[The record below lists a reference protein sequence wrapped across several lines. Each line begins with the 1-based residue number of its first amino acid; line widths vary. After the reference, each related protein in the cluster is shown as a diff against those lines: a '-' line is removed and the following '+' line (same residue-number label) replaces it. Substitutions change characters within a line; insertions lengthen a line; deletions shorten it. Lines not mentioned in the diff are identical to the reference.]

1 MTAKIPTPLTTPSPF
16 AAPAPIAPVAPP
28 KLVRDVPLAPLTTL
42 GLGGRARALV
52 EVDSDAS
59 LLEALRFARESRLP
73 VFVLGGGSNVVIA
86 DAGFPGLVVRMAS
99 RGVTLEPEGSAVG
112 GAERVR
118 VRAAAGEPWDA
129 LVAHAAAEGLV
140 GIECLSGI
148 PGLVGSTPIQNVG
161 AYGQEVAD
169 TIVEV
174 ELLDRDTLARA
185 TLGPAECRFG
195 YRHSLFKEPAG
206 AAWIVTA
213 VTFSLRRGAPGP
225 VRYGELAKALAARG
239 DANATPDVREVREEV
254 LALRRAKSMV
264 WDPDDPNR
272 RSAGSF
278 FTNPIV
284 PRALA
289 ERLVDDAVATGLVR
303 FREEVPVFSAP
314 DLAGAPRAKLSAGWL
329 IERAGFERGLRRG
342 AVGLS
347 TKHALCLVHH
357 GGGQAAELVAFA
369 RLVAD
374 GVEARF
380 GVRLAPEPVFVGFD
394 AAF

>member
-1 MTAKIPTPLTTPSPF
+1 VSAPSLTLASP
-16 AAPAPIAPVAPP
+16 ASPAR
-28 KLVRDVPLAPLTTL
+28 LTRDAPLAPLTTL
-42 GLGGRARALV
+42 GLGGRARALI

-59 LLEALRFARESRLP
+59 LLEALRFARESRVP
-73 VFVLGGGSNVVIA
+73 IFVLGGGSNVVIA
-86 DAGFPGLVVRMAS
+86 DAGFPGVVVRMAS
-99 RGVTLEPEGSAVG
+99 RGVALEPDAHGAASAT
-112 GAERVR
+112 AEDRVR

-129 LVAHAAAEGLV
+129 LVARTVAEGLV

-174 ELLDRDTLARA
+174 EVLDRDTLERA
-185 TLGPAECRFG
+185 TFAAAECRFG
-195 YRHSLFKEPAG
+195 YRHSLFKEPVG
-206 AAWIVTA
+206 ASWIVTA

-239 DANATPDVREVREEV
+239 GVTTVREIREEV
-254 LALRRAKSMV
+254 VALRRAKSMV
-264 WDPDDPNR
+264 WDPEDPNR

-278 FTNPIV
+278 FTNPV
-284 PRALA
+284 VTRALA
-289 ERLVDDAVATGLVR
+289 ERLIDDAVATGLVR
-303 FREEVPVFSAP
+303 YREEVPVFSAP
-314 DLAGAPRAKLSAGWL
+314 EQHGVAHAKLSAGWL

-357 GGGQAAELVAFA
+357 GGGQAAELIALA
-369 RLVAD
+369 RDIAD

-380 GVRLAPEPVFVGFD
+380 GVRLVPEPVFVGFD
-394 AAF
+394 RAF

>member
-1 MTAKIPTPLTTPSPF
+1 VSAKVPTPLATPSPF
-16 AAPAPIAPVAPP
+16 AVPTPIAPA
-28 KLVRDVPLAPLTTL
+28 KLARDVPLAPLTTL
-42 GLGGRARALV
+42 GLGGRARALI
-52 EVDSDAS
+52 EIDSDAS
-59 LLEALRFARESRLP
+59 LVEALRFARESRVP
-73 VFVLGGGSNVVIA
+73 IFVLGGGSNVVIA
-86 DAGFPGLVVRMAS
+86 DAGFPGLVLRMAS
-99 RGVTLEPEGSAVG
+99 RGVTLEPEAVAAADG
-112 GAERVR
+112 DRVR

-129 LVAHAAAEGLV
+129 LVARTVAEGLA

-169 TIVEV
+169 AIVEV
-174 ELLDRDTLARA
+174 EVLDRDTLARA
-185 TLGPAECRFG
+185 TLGPSECRFA

-206 AAWIVTA
+206 AGWIVTA
-213 VTFSLRRGAPGP
+213 VTFALRRGAPGP
-225 VRYGELAKALAARG
+225 VRYGELAKALAAHG
-239 DANATPDVREVREEV
+239 GVNDVRGIREEV

-264 WDPDDPNR
+264 WDPEDPNR

-303 FREEVPVFSAP
+303 FREEVPVFAAP
-314 DLAGAPRAKLSAGWL
+314 DLDGAPRAKLSAGWL

-374 GVEARF
+374 GVASRF